1 MEAPASD
8 LTGLARIR
16 NAALEGFARD
26 GVPATSIRDVAKRAG
41 VSPGLVQHY
50 FPSKTAL
57 VDAVNAHVLE
67 LATDAFT
74 DLSESTTPIEAQQE
88 LGDRVTAFVAEHPT
102 ALLYVAR
109 STADRDD
116 AALGIFDAFV
126 AIAGAQWQRLAD
138 NDLRAARGGDDP
150 RHHPAQ
156 GRHRAPPAGA
166 LLHAGAARSLERR
179 EQRAVP
185 GRHLPGRDPTGRCVS
200 AGQPICVNAGGHER
214 RARRRP
220 D

>member
-1 MEAPASD
+1 MPPSRASPG
-8 LTGLARIR
+8 TACPRPR
-16 NAALEGFARD
+16 S
-26 GVPATSIRDVAKRAG
+26 ATSPSAPGSRPAWCSTT
-41 VSPGLVQHY
+41 SPLRLR
-50 FPSKTAL
+50 SSN
-57 VDAVNAHVLE
+57 AVNAHVLE
-67 LATDAFT
+67 LATDAFS

-126 AIAGAQWQRLAD
+126 AIAHAQWRAAGRQRPPARRRRPHVD
-138 NDLRAARGGDDP
+138 GAARGRDDP

-185 GRHLPGRDPTGRCVS
+185 GRHLPSRDPTGRCVS

-214 RARRRP
+214 RVGRCS